1 MRKMTYKCFCQ
12 QDLLTN
18 RLIMNPMKLHP
29 VLVNPEYQDPV
40 LLISIPQKSEV
51 LIFDL
56 GYCFRLK
63 IRDIQ
68 KISRIFISHTHID
81 HFAGFDHILRLS
93 VDIDK
98 TVTIYGP
105 PGIIRNVEGKLAGY
119 FWNLK
124 AGVML
129 NFEVHEVHPDRIL
142 IKKLIGSEG
151 FENPEPP
158 ESIPYTQGSPL
169 VETDEYRVYSATL
182 NHRMPV
188 MAYRL
193 EAVDSYN
200 ADVEAM
206 KELGLS
212 PGKWVG
218 ELKQFIA
225 GKLGESVTVNI
236 DGKDYDAGEL
246 ASGIICKNSGTR
258 IAYIVDTIYDEITA
272 PLAVELAK
280 GADYL
285 FCECAYM
292 NAEKDLA
299 AQNYHLTAT
308 QTATIAKEAG
318 VGQLIPF
325 HFSKRYDG
333 KYHLVLDEAR
343 LIFPDVGKAEKY

>member
-1 MRKMTYKCFCQ
+1 MSFV
-12 QDLLTN
+12 
-18 RLIMNPMKLHP
+18 MKLHP

-40 LLISIPQKSEV
+40 LLISIPQKAEV

-68 KISRIFISHTHID
+68 KITRIFISHTHID

-93 VDIDK
+93 VDIEK
-98 TVTIYGP
+98 TVSVYGP

-129 NFEVHEVHPDRIL
+129 NFEVNEVHPDKIL
-142 IKKLIGSEG
+142 RKRFIGNEG
-151 FENPEPP
+151 YENPEPP
-158 ESIPYTQGSPL
+158 EVIPHSPSEPL
-169 VETDEYRVYSATL
+169 VKTDEYSVFSATL

-188 MAYRL
+188 LAYRI

-200 ADVEAM
+200 ADVEVM

-218 ELKQFIA
+218 ELKRYISENVMDA
-225 GKLGESVTVNI
+225 KPLEI
-236 DGKDYDAGEL
+236 DGKHYDTGEL
-246 ASGIICKNSGTR
+246 ASKIIGKNPGTR
-258 IAYIVDTIYDEITA
+258 IAYIVDTICDDITA
-272 PLAVELAK
+272 PLAVNIARQ
-280 GADYL
+280 ADYL

-308 QTATIAKEAG
+308 QAATIASEAG

-333 KYHLVLDEAR
+333 KYHLILDEAR
-343 LIFPDVGKAEKY
+343 LIFPEVGKADKY